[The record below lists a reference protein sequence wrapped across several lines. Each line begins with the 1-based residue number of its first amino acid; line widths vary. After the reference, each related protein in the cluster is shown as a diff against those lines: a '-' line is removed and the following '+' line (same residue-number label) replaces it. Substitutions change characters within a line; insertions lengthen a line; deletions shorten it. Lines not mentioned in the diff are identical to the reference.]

1 MEKNVFKIA
10 VLSRGYF
17 DIQVCCEYLTQVSSD
32 WYITSFKVLANYTST
47 DVLICVITF
56 KQLLV
61 SSKEVYLSGKGLK
74 DITQIPENTIDSKL
88 GVILFAVTQ
97 YIISMSL
104 NTTSFL
110 DDSEWSFL
118 NRKQLC

>member
-1 MEKNVFKIA
+1 M
-10 VLSRGYF
+10 
-17 DIQVCCEYLTQVSSD
+17 
-32 WYITSFKVLANYTST
+32 
-47 DVLICVITF
+47 
-56 KQLLV
+56 

-110 DDSEWSFL
+110 DDSEWSFF
-118 NRKQLC
+118 NREQLC